1 MSERE
6 HEQVPYKFVL
16 VPVGPEVRLYGEE
29 SYPYRGIVALKWP
42 GTDEFQGYTT
52 TIHDGG
58 LELKV

>member
-6 HEQVPYKFVL
+6 SEQAPYECDL
-16 VPVGPEVRLYGEE
+16 IPVGPEVRLYHERA
-29 SYPYRGIVALKWP
+29 YPYRGIVALKWP
-42 GTDEFQGYTT
+42 GTDELLGYTT